1 MRAYTITH
9 TLLSNA
15 TATSTGTPML
25 VAGLGSVALQVT
37 LPGEGAGTV
46 TFQGSA
52 DGVNYVTL
60 SGTDVT
66 AGAAGTLTSAAG
78 LWRFD
83 TRALTHI
90 RGSISTYTAGTINM
104 IGVGYAD

>member
-1 MRAYTITH
+1 MRAYTTTH
-9 TLLSNA
+9 TLLDNR

-37 LPGEGAGTV
+37 LPGSGEGTI

-60 SGTDVT
+60 EGTDLNSGT
-66 AGAAGTLTSAAG
+66 AGTITSAAG

-83 TRALTHI
+83 TRGLTHL
-90 RGSISTYTAGTINM
+90 RGSISAYAAGTINM